1 MSTALSM
8 HFAALPHPFAD
19 TLTGQQMTESALRM
33 QGPMLAEI
41 EIIIDPQPSSCL
53 SLSSVVRGRDLR
65 LLLAPA
71 VTSST
76 VVLALP

>member
-8 HFAALPHPFAD
+8 HFAALPHPLAD
-19 TLTGQQMTESALRM
+19 TRTGQQMTESALRM

-41 EIIIDPQPSSCL
+41 EIDPQPSSC
-53 SLSSVVRGRDLR
+53 LSSVVRGRDLR

-76 VVLALP
+76 VVLVLP